1 MPKLKHVPPK
11 YIQIA
16 DHLRTRIVG
25 GELQPGDEVPSER
38 QVAADWNV
46 SRPTATKALDVLRR
60 EGHVEG
66 RQGAGTFVSEPSR
79 FHRRA
84 NDRYVRSAET
94 GRVYPPNER
103 AQILVAERVQA
114 PDHIAKALGL
124 PDDAPVVRRVRL
136 ILRDDE
142 PVELST
148 SWYDAQ
154 VAGQAPRIL
163 ERDRIREGTIAYV
176 EGATGRRARRARD
189 RISARL
195 ANADEAGRLA
205 LEPPCAVLVTNH
217 LVRDADDVPLEYAE
231 SVAPPEAWTV
241 EHDYP
246 IQA

>member
-16 DHLRTRIVG
+16 DHLRARILA
-25 GELQPGDEVPSER
+25 GEFLPGDEVPSER

-46 SRPTATKALDVLRR
+46 SRPTATKALDVLRH

-66 RQGAGTFVSEPSR
+66 RQGAGTFVSEPGR

-84 NDRYVRSAET
+84 NDRYLRSAET

-103 AQILVAERVQA
+103 AEILVAERVQA
-114 PDHIAKALGL
+114 PDQVAKALGL

-148 SWYDAQ
+148 SWYSAE

-163 ERDRIREGTIAYV
+163 ERDRIREGTVAYV
-176 EGATGRRARRARD
+176 EGATGRRPRRARD

-195 ANADEAGRLA
+195 ASEDEARL
-205 LEPPCAVLVTNH
+205 LELERPTAVLVTNH